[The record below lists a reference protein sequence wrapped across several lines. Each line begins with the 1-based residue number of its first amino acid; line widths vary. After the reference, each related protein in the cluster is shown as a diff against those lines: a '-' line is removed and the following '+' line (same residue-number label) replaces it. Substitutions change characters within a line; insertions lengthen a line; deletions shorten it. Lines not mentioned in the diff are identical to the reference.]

1 MCVCV
6 YACACSVKEE
16 FQGSATSESKSVLE
30 VVEHSLDTIENWHT
44 DIGNKLDVLPEEE
57 EKVCGR
63 EQVWLHIVS
72 IPLALNFV
80 LFACA

>member
-30 VVEHSLDTIENWHT
+30 VVEHSLDTTENWNT
-44 DIGNKLDVLPEEE
+44 DIENKLDVLPEEE

-63 EQVWLHIVS
+63 GQAWLHIVS